1 MLYILLV
8 LVLTEI
14 VENALRYIAQLE
26 HREVIYTPFKKI
38 LQYFKLYNVKLGFA
52 YSLLGFLSNEYQK
65 IKADGKNKKLQR
77 EVSDVLMDM

>member
-26 HREVIYTPFKKI
+26 HREVIYTPLKKN
-38 LQYFKLYNVKLGFA
+38 LQYFKFYNIKLGA
-52 YSLLGFLSNEYQK
+52 DYSLLSYLSNEY
-65 IKADGKNKKLQR
+65 
-77 EVSDVLMDM
+77 